1 MGNEVQPKVMLTR
14 GCGYTTSL
22 TNASSISHSAVP
34 HGVTTSSRPLTISST
49 SDPPFGLPEDRRG
62 KWDEMVRRLGLTTWK
77 VDRQTEGNRQRMRR
91 DKTQPTGTNQ
101 GRVGPLSTPSLTL
114 SPRPAG
120 RSEPQASATRREME
134 GQRTDMSVAYGG
146 SLSNG
151 TWNEGKQER
160 DPPCDEERRRT
171 WVTSLHWFSW
181 LTHVLR
187 ITLVTYPLRYRPR
200 LITLGSAAPRGMCD
214 EKIISEWG
222 EVVCSLCSPLPAPD
236 SRFNL

>member
-91 DKTQPTGTNQ
+91 DKTRNLRNSLIHTPIYPLHPLHLRRSGSDWGGVDGDGVSE
-101 GRVGPLSTPSLTL
+101 GRGNVDPKLMMYKES
-114 SPRPAG
+114 
-120 RSEPQASATRREME
+120 SAIM
-134 GQRTDMSVAYGG
+134 
-146 SLSNG
+146 
-151 TWNEGKQER
+151 
-160 DPPCDEERRRT
+160 
-171 WVTSLHWFSW
+171 VTSSGQHSYHLTYRSCDWW
-181 LTHVLR
+181 LSSGIESQPYNR
-187 ITLVTYPLRYRPR
+187 
-200 LITLGSAAPRGMCD
+200 
-214 EKIISEWG
+214 
-222 EVVCSLCSPLPAPD
+222 
-236 SRFNL
+236 